1 MNESSNNN
9 RPGRRRRA
17 RRRKLLTVI
26 VLLLLCVLAAVYIL
40 VHFGKHNSNTAQE
53 PAAET
58 PAAEETAET
67 PEEAAGTPEKDA
79 EAAERAASHVYSHRG
94 SAGED
99 ELTMAAYDRAV
110 EAGSKYIEA
119 DIVVSENGT
128 IYLSH
133 DDNVIDMTGV
143 NGYIS
148 GMVDSQ
154 IDGLKTK
161 SGSNI
166 VKLKELFDKYGDSV
180 TYLVDIKYTSY
191 RNIEAFTDIVKEYGF
206 ENNVIATSAYFDALR
221 PLEDTFPDMPKLY
234 VCSDQG
240 TFALA
245 LDHDYVDIISVP
257 KDLMTSDNLKAAR
270 DHGKKFSAWTL
281 NTEKEITDAIA
292 LGVDAYFTDDSGLA
306 IKLEEEYRTE

>member
-1 MNESSNNN
+1 
-9 RPGRRRRA
+9 
-17 RRRKLLTVI
+17 
-26 VLLLLCVLAAVYIL
+26 
-40 VHFGKHNSNTAQE
+40 
-53 PAAET
+53 
-58 PAAEETAET
+58 
-67 PEEAAGTPEKDA
+67 
-79 EAAERAASHVYSHRG
+79 
-94 SAGED
+94 
-99 ELTMAAYDRAV
+99 
-110 EAGSKYIEA
+110 
-119 DIVVSENGT
+119 
-128 IYLSH
+128 
-133 DDNVIDMTGV
+133 
-143 NGYIS
+143 
-148 GMVDSQ
+148 MVDSQ